1 MLTIQDLS
9 YRVGGR
15 LLLERATAQ
24 LPANWRVGLV
34 GKNGAGKSTLLSL
47 IRGDIAPESG
57 EISRPPRARLGW
69 VSQEAPGGPQSLMDF
84 VLATD
89 LERASLL
96 EEAETA
102 TDPHRIGEIHTRLA
116 DISAHTAEARA
127 GAILAGLGFDAAA
140 QARPLSEFSGGWR
153 MRVALAAAL
162 FAEPDI
168 LLLDEPTNHL
178 DLEAAM
184 WLETYLASWPRTL
197 LVVSHDRGLL
207 NKVPQAILHLENG
220 RLTLYKGGYDYF
232 EQARREKLA
241 LQAAQYAK
249 QQEERRHIQAFVDRF
264 RYKASK
270 ARQAQSR
277 IKMLERMEPLAP
289 VTEES
294 ATRFIL
300 PKPEPLSPPIIDC
313 EDVAVGY
320 GDTPILSRLGLR
332 VDMDDRIGMLG
343 ANGNGKTTL
352 LKLLS
357 DRLKPMK
364 GRVRKSSKLTVG
376 YFAQNQLEEL
386 NGAQTPIEQIA
397 ALQPLATEE
406 KIRAHL
412 GAFGF
417 PGGRAEVKI
426 ADLSGGEKA
435 RIALSLICLGNPHLL
450 LLDEPTNHL
459 DIDSRR
465 ALIDALNNYE
475 GAVILVSHDPYLLEA
490 CVDRLWLVGNGTAA
504 PFDGDLADY
513 RRLLSEERRAE
524 KKAAREA
531 EKGPLDDGP
540 SKRDERRARAEARQA
555 LAPIRKKAQ
564 AAEKAMEKLTKERE
578 AIQAKLADPALYS
591 GTADKLTA
599 LNKDLAR
606 VEEQLA
612 EQEMIWLEAE
622 EALAAAE
629 E

>member
-24 LPANWRVGLV
+24 IPTNWRVGLI
-34 GKNGAGKSTLLSL
+34 GKNGAGKSTLLGL
-47 IRGDIAPESG
+47 IRGDIAPETG

-69 VSQEAPGGPQSLMDF
+69 LSQEAPGGPQSLIDF
-84 VLATD
+84 VLAAD
-89 LERASLL
+89 LERAALL
-96 EEAETA
+96 AEAETA
-102 TDPHRIGEIHTRLA
+102 TDPHRIGDIHNRLA
-116 DISAHTAEARA
+116 DISSHTAEARA
-127 GAILAGLGFDAAA
+127 AVILAGLGFDAAA
-140 QARPLSEFSGGWR
+140 QQRPLSEFSGGWR

-178 DLEAAM
+178 DLEAAL

-220 RLTLYKGGYDYF
+220 RLTLYKGGYDFF
-232 EQARREKLA
+232 ERTRREKLA
-241 LQAAQYAK
+241 LQAAHYAK
-249 QQEERRHIQAFVDRF
+249 QQDERRHIQAFIDRF
-264 RYKASK
+264 RSKATK

-277 IKMLERMEPLAP
+277 IKMLERMEPIAP

-294 ATRFIL
+294 ATRFKL

-320 GDTPILSRLGLR
+320 GDVPILSRLGLR
-332 VDMDDRIGMLG
+332 VDMDDRIGLLG

-357 DRLKPMK
+357 DRLKPISGK
-364 GRVRKSSKLTVG
+364 LRKSSKLSVG

-386 NGAQTPIEQIA
+386 DGALTPIEQIA
-397 ALQPLATEE
+397 VLQPMATEE
-406 KIRAHL
+406 KIRGHL

-417 PGGRAEVKI
+417 PGSRAEVKI

-475 GAVILVSHDPYLLEA
+475 GAVILVSHDPYLLES
-490 CVDRLWLVGNGTAA
+490 CVDRLWLVGNGTVT
-504 PFDGDLADY
+504 PYEGDLTEY
-513 RRLLSEERRAE
+513 RRLLTDERRAE
-524 KKAAREA
+524 KKAAKEA
-531 EKGPLDDGP
+531 ERDGAEEGP
-540 SKRDERRARAEARQA
+540 SKRDERRARADARQA
-555 LAPIRKKAQ
+555 LAPLRKKAQ
-564 AAEKAMEKLTKERE
+564 AAEKAMDRLTKERE
-578 AIQAKLADPALYS
+578 TIQHNLANPALYS
-591 GTADKLTA
+591 GSPDRLTE

-606 VEEQLA
+606 VEQQLA
-612 EQEMIWLEAE
+612 EQEAIWLEAE
-622 EALAAAE
+622 EALAEAAD
-629 E
+629 